1 MHWMFISS
9 NLTRG
14 SHEDDMSTSLGSSN
28 IVTPR
33 QYSNI
38 TSQYVNF
45 ARPLVLYDPTCYLSL
60 SLIYQNVAWIIDV
73 HLMLHVDNLMI
84 YTFVPEHT
92 YHNLKKKKKKFFN
105 TQKFKK

>member
-1 MHWMFISS
+1 MFISS

-60 SLIYQNVAWIIDV
+60 SLIYQNVA
-73 HLMLHVDNLMI
+73 
-84 YTFVPEHT
+84 
-92 YHNLKKKKKKFFN
+92 
-105 TQKFKK
+105 